1 VNSPIEQFLE
11 QYYFRHPVNATF
23 TGMRLHDHEYPDWT
37 REARD
42 DEQDEFEALTVAL
55 DDAYPPSEDWAELA
69 RNAPA
74 LDAELCRASLDVRQ
88 LEFESRYFHDKNPAL
103 WTGEAL
109 FGVIGLMLRPPMPV
123 EEAFASIAMR
133 LHDMPRFLGDMRET
147 ITEAMPPQWVERA
160 ARESRVGA
168 DLLRTRLSMWLDAH
182 GADEASRA
190 WVLEAGEVAAASL
203 SDTAIWLEALPRDEQ
218 ASMAIG
224 AEAYGI
230 LLKRGHCCDTDADTL
245 LQRVQDAMPAAQ
257 ERFEALAIE
266 VAGSPEG
273 LSEAL
278 ADDAPSAN
286 DFLAAFSDKWEACRE
301 FAADHD
307 LVEWGDWPLRYAPIP
322 AWAADAAPQLYFLFY
337 RSPAPLEP
345 RDEHLYLVTPV
356 DGAVPDHER
365 TRRLRAWNHSVITLN
380 HVVHHGALGHHVQN
394 WHATHRSTS
403 RIGTIAAVDCASRI
417 GLFQG
422 GSMAEGWACYATEL
436 ADELGFLTPLEQAS
450 EQQSRVR
457 MLARAIVDISL
468 HTGKMSFEDAV
479 DYYVGEVGMPTA
491 AAHGE
496 AIKNSMFPGTA
507 VMYWLGTQGILDL
520 RDALR
525 SRDGAGF
532 SMRAFHDALLS
543 RGSVP
548 VLLAAKL
555 LLAEDAP

>member
-1 VNSPIEQFLE
+1 MNSPIEQFLE

-190 WVLEAGEVAAASL
+190 GVLEAGEVAAASL

-230 LLKRGHCCDTDADTL
+230 LLKRGHCCDTDADTM

-307 LVEWGDWPLRYAPIP
+307 LVEWGDWPLRYA
-322 AWAADAAPQLYFLFY
+322 
-337 RSPAPLEP
+337 
-345 RDEHLYLVTPV
+345 
-356 DGAVPDHER
+356 
-365 TRRLRAWNHSVITLN
+365 
-380 HVVHHGALGHHVQN
+380 
-394 WHATHRSTS
+394 
-403 RIGTIAAVDCASRI
+403 
-417 GLFQG
+417 
-422 GSMAEGWACYATEL
+422 
-436 ADELGFLTPLEQAS
+436 
-450 EQQSRVR
+450 
-457 MLARAIVDISL
+457 
-468 HTGKMSFEDAV
+468 
-479 DYYVGEVGMPTA
+479 
-491 AAHGE
+491 
-496 AIKNSMFPGTA
+496 
-507 VMYWLGTQGILDL
+507 
-520 RDALR
+520 
-525 SRDGAGF
+525 
-532 SMRAFHDALLS
+532 
-543 RGSVP
+543 
-548 VLLAAKL
+548 
-555 LLAEDAP
+555 

>member
-1 VNSPIEQFLE
+1 MSSPIEQFLE
-11 QYYFRHPVNATF
+11 QYFFRHPVNATF

-42 DEQDEFEALTVAL
+42 DEQDEFEAITVAL

-74 LDAELCRASLDVRQ
+74 LDAELARASLDVRQ

-109 FGVIGLMLRPPMPV
+109 FGVIGLMLRPPSTI

-133 LHDMPRFLGDMRET
+133 LHDMPRFLGDMPDSL
-147 ITEAMPPQWVERA
+147 TEPMPPLWVERA
-160 ARESRVGA
+160 VREARVGA
-168 DLLRTRLSMWLDAH
+168 QLFRTRLAMWLDAH
-182 GADEASRA
+182 GADDASRA
-190 WVLEAGEVAAASL
+190 WVLEAGEIAATSL
-203 SDTAIWLEALPRDEQ
+203 DGAAEWLAAQPTDDG
-218 ASMAIG
+218 ASMSIG
-224 AEAYGI
+224 GDAYEI
-230 LLKRGHCCDTDADTL
+230 LLKRGHFCDTDAEAL
-245 LQRVQDAMPAAQ
+245 LRRVQDALPAAQ
-257 ERFEALAIE
+257 ARFESLAID
-266 VAGSPEG
+266 ACGSVDG
-273 LSEAL
+273 LADAL
-278 ADDAPSAN
+278 ADDHPTAQGY
-286 DFLAAFSDKWEACRE
+286 LAAFHDKWEACKE

-307 LVEWGDWPLRYAPIP
+307 LVEWGDWPLRYVPIP

-337 RSPAPLEP
+337 RSPSPHES

-356 DGAVPDHER
+356 DASLPDTER
-365 TRRLRAWNHSVITLN
+365 DRRLRAWNHSVITLN

-394 WHATHRSTS
+394 WHATHRSSS

-417 GLFQG
+417 GLFLG

-468 HTGKMSFEDAV
+468 HTGRMSFDDAV
-479 DYYVGEVGMPTA
+479 DFYIGEVGMPSA
-491 AAHGE
+491 VARNE

-520 RDALR
+520 RDEVRAR
-525 SRDGAGF
+525 EGAAF
-532 SMRAFHDALLS
+532 SMRGFHDTLLS
-543 RGSVP
+543 RGSIP

-555 LLAEDAP
+555 MLAEES